1 MTRYDI
7 RLHTDKGVQIY
18 DKGAECNP
26 AEIPEMLACAV
37 MDYLK
42 DSPYPGAIQAQ
53 VMTDR
58 RCTEYVL
65 LLKDNSLDVY
75 RHVEAGH
82 QGGGAGA
89 SRRARATTG
98 QGGNMMTH
106 YTPSN
111 FTRTT
116 EIGSMA
122 GGSSAT
128 GETSRAG

>member
-65 LLKDNSLDVY
+65 LLKDDSLDVY
-75 RHVEAGH
+75 RHVE
-82 QGGGAGA
+82 
-89 SRRARATTG
+89 RATRVEVQEHPAG
-98 QGGNMMTH
+98 PAPPQG
-106 YTPSN
+106 
-111 FTRTT
+111 R
-116 EIGSMA
+116 EEA
-122 GGSSAT
+122 
-128 GETSRAG
+128 

>member
-42 DSPYPGAIQAQ
+42 GSSYPGTIHAQ

-65 LLKDNSLDVY
+65 LLKDDSLDVY
-75 RHVEAGH
+75 RHVE
-82 QGGGAGA
+82 
-89 SRRARATTG
+89 RATRVEV
-98 QGGNMMTH
+98 QEH
-106 YTPSN
+106 SDV
-111 FTRTT
+111 
-116 EIGSMA
+116 
-122 GGSSAT
+122 SAPPPAKE
-128 GETSRAG
+128 GA